1 MEYTFG
7 APLPGYGVV
16 SSQPA
21 PPRTQPAAVMQSVQ
35 YVGPCRPT
43 GPAPSLGLGSPL
55 PEARITA
62 TASMPRMWES
72 IPVGAQPQEV
82 DPRTSS
88 GWHPSQTY
96 VSTRDAPAEGSQVV
110 SAQTTQSGPSVAL
123 NAAPAPRRLS
133 DSLST
138 QHSPQKAPQA
148 RAAERRP
155 KGLPP
160 FYWVPAVDR
169 ISEFEVSGSCG
180 ELVTK
185 TGHYQDSGALQIAST
200 MRMAAGGLY
209 LWTLQIVQQCAERP
223 EVHFGVQGT
232 DYARPWRFV
241 SALRCARSRDDGPW
255 LSRPGGDLPIAV
267 GDFIHCEADLRG
279 LKSTLGLF
287 SMAVNDG
294 PYEVVFE
301 DLPLRERALQPVVAI
316 GGNGTVIRVCG
327 T

>member
-1 MEYTFG
+1 MLPHDPHGPGSQVWRGAERAKRPGQQAPPRARVPLKVPETLAMEYTFG

-123 NAAPAPRRLS
+123 NAAPAPRFL
-133 DSLST
+133 
-138 QHSPQKAPQA
+138 
-148 RAAERRP
+148 
-155 KGLPP
+155 
-160 FYWVPAVDR
+160 
-169 ISEFEVSGSCG
+169 
-180 ELVTK
+180 
-185 TGHYQDSGALQIAST
+185 
-200 MRMAAGGLY
+200 
-209 LWTLQIVQQCAERP
+209 
-223 EVHFGVQGT
+223 
-232 DYARPWRFV
+232 
-241 SALRCARSRDDGPW
+241 
-255 LSRPGGDLPIAV
+255 
-267 GDFIHCEADLRG
+267 
-279 LKSTLGLF
+279 
-287 SMAVNDG
+287 
-294 PYEVVFE
+294 
-301 DLPLRERALQPVVAI
+301 
-316 GGNGTVIRVCG
+316 
-327 T
+327 